1 VTLRLFNTLTREK
14 QRFEPL
20 NSGNVR
26 MYVCGPT
33 VYDDAHIGNARPAVV
48 FDVLFRLLRHLYG
61 EAHVAY
67 VRNIT
72 DVDDKIIAAHRQTGE
87 PIVALTERTTRAYH
101 QDVRALGCLD
111 PTFEPRA
118 TAHIAEMRAM
128 IARLIERGHAYTADG
143 HVLFDVPSMPGYGAL
158 SRRGLDEM
166 IAGARVEVAP
176 YKRDPRD
183 FVLWKPS
190 QQEDPGWDSS
200 WGRGRPGWHIEC
212 SAMSCRYL
220 GETFDIHGGG
230 ADLIFPHHENEIAQ
244 STCAHGGRPLARWW
258 VHNGYLMTEGE
269 KMSKSLGNFY
279 TVHDLLQEFPG
290 EAVRLALLQTHYRQ
304 PLDFTREGLAEAKR
318 ILDRFYIA
326 LRAAEGTPPAARVN
340 GKGAE
345 DVVEALC
352 DDLNTP
358 LALSALHD
366 RLTELNKAEDD
377 NDKSRARAA
386 LLESA
391 DILGLLADDPRH
403 WLQES
408 IGSTATPNS
417 RVSAGGGMAPDG
429 EWVQRQIEER
439 DAARKKRDFPT
450 ADRIRAD
457 LAVLGIIL
465 EDGPRGTTWRR
476 A

>member
-1 VTLRLFNTLTREK
+1 
-14 QRFEPL
+14 
-20 NSGNVR
+20 
-26 MYVCGPT
+26 
-33 VYDDAHIGNARPAVV
+33 
-48 FDVLFRLLRHLYG
+48 
-61 EAHVAY
+61 
-67 VRNIT
+67 
-72 DVDDKIIAAHRQTGE
+72 
-87 PIVALTERTTRAYH
+87 
-101 QDVRALGCLD
+101 
-111 PTFEPRA
+111 
-118 TAHIAEMRAM
+118 
-128 IARLIERGHAYTADG
+128 
-143 HVLFDVPSMPGYGAL
+143 
-158 SRRGLDEM
+158 
-166 IAGARVEVAP
+166 
-176 YKRDPRD
+176 
-183 FVLWKPS
+183 
-190 QQEDPGWDSS
+190 
-200 WGRGRPGWHIEC
+200 
-212 SAMSCRYL
+212 MSYRYL

-279 TVHDLLQEFPG
+279 TVHDLLREFPG

-340 GKGAE
+340 GTAAA

-377 NDKSRARAA
+377 TDKARAGAA

-391 DILGLLADDPRH
+391 NILGLLADDPRH

-408 IGSTATPNS
+408 IGSTAPPNS
-417 RVSAGGGMAPDG
+417 RVSVGGGAAPDR
-429 EWVQRQIEER
+429 EWVERQIEER

-457 LAVLGIIL
+457 LAVVGVIL